1 MAIPDT
7 TTFNLIN
14 VTDEFGL
21 GGGDGLQD
29 CFNDSSAGDFDGDY
43 NPNSDG
49 TNNNL
54 LNFRNYGAGPT
65 AFTGSSGQNDFAFL
79 CSQTTATSYWH
90 NGAGAY
96 PTTGDIVYT
105 NSAGTTPF
113 TSYTYML
120 TSGSYGIWLEFG
132 QSGSS
137 GEVTNNGM
145 CSPP

>member
-21 GGGDGLQD
+21 SDGDGLQD

-54 LNFRNYGAGPT
+54 LNFRNYGGADPVWSYNAATSSSSSNICAMSLSPIVYQRQPTSSPAFDFNDPIYSNSGGT
-65 AFTGSSGQNDFAFL
+65 AFAASGWWRVGIKYKYWTG
-79 CSQTTATSYWH
+79 TAWS
-90 NGAGAY
+90 
-96 PTTGDIVYT
+96 
-105 NSAGTTPF
+105 GTTSFCP
-113 TSYTYML
+113 
-120 TSGSYGIWLEFG
+120 
-132 QSGSS
+132 
-137 GEVTNNGM
+137 
-145 CSPP
+145 